1 MPNQKI
7 DILMTNPIYLRS
19 DTTEKQTILD
29 VLSKNLIKKQHFQTQ
44 VLMKKLVFL
53 IELFLIF
60 LATLIHM
67 KSLYVMTKIHPEST
81 IE

>member
-1 MPNQKI
+1 
-7 DILMTNPIYLRS
+7 MTNPIYLRS

-29 VLSKNLIKKQHFQTQ
+29 VLSKNLIKKEHFQTQ

-67 KSLYVMTKIHPEST
+67 KSLYVMAKIHPEST

>member
-1 MPNQKI
+1 
-7 DILMTNPIYLRS
+7 MTNPIYLRS

-29 VLSKNLIKKQHFQTQ
+29 VLSKNLIKKEHFQAL